1 MSDVTVARRRYAW
14 EMPQGPR
21 TERVSEE
28 FREILAEEIPKLKDP
43 RIGFVT
49 VTGVKVTAD
58 LRRAWVYYTAF
69 GGDKERASTR
79 AGLRSAVPRLR
90 GVIGKQVRMKF
101 LPELAFEE
109 DATLEQAAEID
120 RLIARLNAG
129 DPADADRQEGSD
141 G

>member
-1 MSDVTVARRRYAW
+1 MTIVRRRYAW
-14 EMPQGPR
+14 AMPQGPR
-21 TERVSEE
+21 IERVGEE

-69 GGDKERASTR
+69 GDDKERASTR

-109 DATLEQAAEID
+109 DATLEEAATID

-129 DPADADRQEGSD
+129 EDGEEGSD

>member
-1 MSDVTVARRRYAW
+1 
-14 EMPQGPR
+14 MPQGPR
-21 TERVSEE
+21 IERVGEE

-69 GGDKERASTR
+69 GDDKERASTR
-79 AGLRSAVPRLR
+79 AGLRSAIPRLR

-101 LPELAFEE
+101 LPELQFEE

-120 RLIARLNAG
+120 RLIAVLNAG
-129 DPADADRQEGSD
+129 DGSTGTMEGVD